1 MRTKYSIYNSIS
13 SLVSSSTTM
22 LLGFIAQAIFIRL
35 LGYEYLGLNGLF
47 TNVITMLSFFELG
60 MGNAIVYN
68 LYKPI
73 ADNDTKKIKALM
85 NFYKKAYN
93 VIALLVFGVGII
105 ILPFI
110 KVFVGEVSVNVNLYL
125 VYFLFLLSTV
135 STYLISY
142 KRSLLYANQKNYI
155 INIIHTVYTIVLNI
169 VQLLVLYFTKNYY
182 LYLGIKV
189 CCQLIENVI
198 ISINANKLYPILN
211 EINKEKL
218 DKKTEKNIFDKVK
231 GLLCHKVG
239 GALVNGT
246 DNIIISKFLGVY
258 TVGLYANYE
267 LITRACNIMFGQML
281 SSTTASVGNL
291 LASKD
296 RSKAFTV
303 FKKMRFLNFWISCF
317 TATCILVIVQPF
329 VKIWIGKDG
338 LLPIVVVMVIT
349 FNYFQKMQRNT
360 YFAFKDSA
368 GIWVEDKYV
377 PLVESAINIAVSIIG
392 VKLIGLAGVF
402 IGTILSGLSY
412 WCYSYPKYVY
422 KKLFDRKYFDYYKE
436 TFGYIGLFL
445 VIAAL
450 TYFIST
456 FTIINNGLLQVVV
469 NTSLCLVIPNIIIVL
484 LFRKSEEFKYMID
497 IFKKMFKKLHL
508 VK

>member
-13 SLVSSSTTM
+13 SLVSSMTTM

-73 ADNDTKKIKALM
+73 ADNDEKKIKALM

-110 KVFVGEVSVNVNLYL
+110 KFFVGEVTVDVNLYL

-135 STYLISY
+135 STYLVSY

-296 RSKAFTV
+296 RSKAFSI

-329 VKIWIGKDG
+329 VKVWIGGEG
-338 LLPIVVVMVIT
+338 LLPFAVVAFIV
-349 FNYFQKMQRNT
+349 FNYFQKLQRNT

-377 PLVESAINIAVSIIG
+377 PLVESAINIIVSIVG

-402 IGTILSGLSY
+402 IGTIVSGLSY

-422 KKLFDRKYFDYYKE
+422 KRLFDRNYSNYYKE

-445 VIAAL
+445 IIASL
-450 TYFIST
+450 TFYVST
-456 FTIINNGLLQVVV
+456 LIVVKGALLQVLI
-469 NTSLCLVIPNIIIVL
+469 NTILCLILPNILICL
-484 LFRKSEEFKYMID
+484 LFFKTEEFKYI
-497 IFKKMFKKLHL
+497 IGILNKILKKFKRN
-508 VK
+508 